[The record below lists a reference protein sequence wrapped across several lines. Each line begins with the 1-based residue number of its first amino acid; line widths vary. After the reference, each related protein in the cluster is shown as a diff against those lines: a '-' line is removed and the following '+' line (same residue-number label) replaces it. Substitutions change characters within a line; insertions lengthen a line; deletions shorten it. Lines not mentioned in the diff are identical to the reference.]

1 MRFMFRGYR
10 VIIFEISSE
19 KYLQEIKMKL
29 IGQLHKIDEEMK
41 RSGK

>member
-10 VIIFEISSE
+10 VIIFEISSA

-29 IGQLHKIDEEMK
+29 IEQLHKIDEEMK